1 MLLTPQQ
8 EYKLEERL
16 ESLLQCGYDIRKKQD
31 QWYLIGL
38 PQVQGLLLSE
48 KDLME
53 TLELKNGQL
62 CSRLQRFFASK
73 ACRSSVMIGDALTLH
88 QMQDIVCKMGQLD
101 QPWNC
106 PHGRPTMRILHK
118 LEVV

>member
-1 MLLTPQQ
+1 LVLTPQQ

-16 ESLLQCGYDIRKKQD
+16 ESLLEGGYDIGKKEET
-31 QWYLIGL
+31 WYLVGL
-38 PQVQGLLLSE
+38 PLVQGLLLGE

-53 TLELKNGQL
+53 TLELKSGQQ

-73 ACRSSVMIGDALTLH
+73 ACRSAVMIGDALTKK
-88 QMQDIVCKMGQLD
+88 QMQEIVRKMGQLD

-118 LEVV
+118 LEIV